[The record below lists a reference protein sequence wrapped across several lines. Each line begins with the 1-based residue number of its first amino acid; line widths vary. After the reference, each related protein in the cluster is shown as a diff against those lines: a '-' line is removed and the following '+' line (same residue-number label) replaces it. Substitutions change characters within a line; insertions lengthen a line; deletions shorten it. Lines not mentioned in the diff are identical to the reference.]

1 MRVTIAKRFTLGIV
15 LIFVGVLANIVYTS
29 YVVYK
34 NKKLNELIAQQYQP
48 TRTQLVQLSDMI
60 RATEMLIRSWVF
72 IDRISDTPDKQS
84 LSDIIHRQFPAI
96 DEKLQLLSL
105 RWKLNDT
112 LNFAQWYPS
121 IANDIQKKLFT
132 SYSTI
137 MEQLNSPEAYNDPLV
152 MMQIVPRVE
161 YRGDL
166 LVLADSVVNSIESM
180 NRRIEQAENRCRE
193 DMAMF
198 FTGFFRMAL
207 FSGIIIVL
215 IAVIV
220 ASWLAR
226 TLLLPMKHTV
236 QFARQ
241 IKSGRLNVHINE
253 NRSDEIGEM
262 IDTLNNMKDQLA
274 GIIGDIKEATVNMS
288 QASEEI
294 LHTANMLSSNA
305 TQQASFVEEISAS
318 IEQMTANTVQ
328 NAEHSRHIREMSV
341 LISKELEEVGTTAQK
356 SSESMRNIAEK
367 IDIISDIAFQ
377 TNLLALNAAV
387 EAARAGENGKGFAVV
402 ASEVRKLAERSR
414 IAADEIINLT
424 HTTLQVSENSNEQ
437 IQKIIPQILHHSQL
451 VDDMFHA
458 NQELKVTIEHINHSA
473 QQLSQFTQYVAQ
485 LAAELHERSKQI
497 DTLSEKFERTTAFFI
512 LN

>member
-72 IDRISDTPDKQS
+72 IDRISDTPDKQA

-96 DEKLQLLSL
+96 DEQLQLLSL
-105 RWKLNDT
+105 RWKVNDT

-121 IANDIQKKLFT
+121 IAKDIQKKLFT
-132 SYSTI
+132 SYTTI
-137 MEQLNSPEAYNDPLV
+137 MEQLNSPEVYNDPLV

-166 LVLADSVVNSIESM
+166 LVLADSVVKNIESM

-207 FSGIIIVL
+207 FSGIIIML

-294 LHTANMLSSNA
+294 LHTANRLSSNA
-305 TQQASFVEEISAS
+305 SQQASFVEEISAS

-328 NAEHSRHIREMSV
+328 NAEHSRHIREMSI
-341 LISKELEEVGTTAQK
+341 LISKELEDVGSTARK

-414 IAADEIINLT
+414 IAADEIITLT
-424 HTTLQVSENSNEQ
+424 HTSLVVSENSNEQ

-451 VDDMFHA
+451 VDEMFHA